1 MSNSTKIKWK
11 SFLWAAA
18 VTVASLTVEYVTA
31 NADTGISTKGF
42 LMSVGMGLL
51 IWFVKYGKS
60 TDPTKEGNEVN
71 NG

>member
-1 MSNSTKIKWK
+1 MSNSTKKKWQ
-11 SFLWAAA
+11 SFLWAAM
-18 VTVASLTVEYVTA
+18 VTVASLAVEYITA

-60 TDPTKEGNEVN
+60 NDPTKEETGS
-71 NG
+71 

>member
-1 MSNSTKIKWK
+1 MSNSTKNKWQ
-11 SFLWAAA
+11 SFLWAAV
-18 VTVASLTVEYVTA
+18 VTAASLAVEYITA

-60 TDPTKEGNEVN
+60 NDLTNEEAD
-71 NG
+71 GQ